1 MSDDEGVI
9 FCEAPLYKKKSVSHC
24 IVVHCSDQVIWTVW
38 LISVHSNS
46 VVNVKDVALFL
57 YFPGKYNNWDKVDPA
72 ELFSKAP
79 TEKKEANPKLNMV
92 KFLQVGWPI
101 NWLYNTSVLVVM
113 WFLILIRLESGLW
126 LVTPKPIWLF
136 FFFSCSDID
145 LLVYYYV
152 IDLDVVSFP
161 NVKCLEW
168 FWIIVLRN
176 NPTEQYFWSFGVGV
190 QL

>member
-1 MSDDEGVI
+1 MKGLFSVKHHCI
-9 FCEAPLYKKKSVSHC
+9 KKQSVNQC
-24 IVVHCSDQVIWTVW
+24 IVVHFKKRSAPLYNCSDQVIWTVW

-101 NWLYNTSVLVVM
+101 NWLYNTLVLVVM

-126 LVTPKPIWLF
+126 LVTLKPIWLF
-136 FFFSCSDID
+136 F
-145 LLVYYYV
+145 
-152 IDLDVVSFP
+152 
-161 NVKCLEW
+161 
-168 FWIIVLRN
+168 
-176 NPTEQYFWSFGVGV
+176 
-190 QL
+190 